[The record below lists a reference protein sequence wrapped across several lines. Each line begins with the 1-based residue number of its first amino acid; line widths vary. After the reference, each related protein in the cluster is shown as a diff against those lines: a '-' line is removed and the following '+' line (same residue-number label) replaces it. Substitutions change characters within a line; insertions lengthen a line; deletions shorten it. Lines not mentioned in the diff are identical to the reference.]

1 MKKLGIGMIGTMF
14 LFLSC
19 LTADARTTGKTAEC
33 LSAEPETV
41 DWLPEGTFT
50 SGMEGPATDKK
61 GNLYAVNY
69 AKEGTI
75 GIVHPNGTHACFV
88 VLPEGSTANGI
99 RFGKDGKMYVA
110 DYTGHAILKIDPD
123 TQEITRFAYEP
134 RMYQPNDIALSPTG
148 ALYASDP
155 DWPNKRGQLWMI
167 RPDGTVVLLE
177 SDMGTTNGI
186 EVSPDG
192 KTLYVNESAQLK
204 VWAYDIRPD
213 GTVENKRLFHTFEGY
228 GMDGMRCDVRGNLY
242 LCRYDKGTVAVLS
255 PGGKLLREIRL
266 RGKKPSNITFG
277 GPDNRRCYVT
287 LQDRGC
293 FETFQADFPG
303 RE

>member
-1 MKKLGIGMIGTMF
+1 MKKRGIGRMGTLLLLLSF
-14 LFLSC
+14 LM
-19 LTADARTTGKTAEC
+19 TEARIPGQTGE
-33 LSAEPETV
+33 SFSSEPQTV

-50 SGMEGPATDKK
+50 SGMEGPATDEK

-69 AKEGTI
+69 GKDGTI
-75 GIVHPNGTHACFV
+75 GIVRPDGTHACFV

-123 TQEITRFAYEP
+123 TREITRFAYEP
-134 RMYQPNDIALSPTG
+134 RMYQPNDVALSPAG
-148 ALYASDP
+148 MLYASDP

-167 RPDGTVVLLE
+167 GPDGTVVLLE
-177 SDMGTTNGI
+177 SNMGTTNGI

-192 KTLYVNESAQLK
+192 KILYVNESAQLK
-204 VWAYDIRPD
+204 VWAYDICPD
-213 GTVENKRLFHTFEGY
+213 GTVSNKRLFHTFEGY
-228 GMDGMRCDVRGNLY
+228 GMDGMRCDSRGNLY

-255 PGGKLLREIRL
+255 PDGKCLREIRL
-266 RGKKPSNITFG
+266 RGKQPSNITFG
-277 GPDNRRCYVT
+277 GTDNRRCYVT

-293 FETFQADFPG
+293 FETFEADFPG